1 MIVRAI
7 LILIGLCALAFGLF
21 TYRFAG
27 IGALPPIIAG
37 TALLLGTVFEG
48 RYRPRVRGNAADWQA
63 TGERFVDPG
72 SGKLVEVYYDPKTGS
87 RQYRNVDQM

>member
-7 LILIGLCALAFGLF
+7 LIAIGLCAFVYGLLMV
-21 TYRFAG
+21 RFLG

-37 TALLLGTVFEG
+37 VVLLLGTLFEG
-48 RYRPRVRGNAADWQA
+48 RYRPRVRGTASDWQA

-72 SGKLVEVYYDPKTGS
+72 SGKLVDVYYDPKTGE
-87 RQYRNVDQM
+87 RQYRNVD